1 MINYERLEL
10 ENGLRVFVHE
20 DDSTPM
26 VAVNMLYNVGARDES
41 PEKTGFAHLFEHL
54 MFGGSKNVE
63 DFDDIVQLAGG
74 DSNAFTNSDMT
85 SFYIT
90 LPVENLET
98 VFWLESDRMLHLNL
112 DQRALDIQRKVV
124 VEEFKETCL
133 SQPYGDVWHHLSD
146 LAFTVHPYR
155 WPTIGLV
162 PQHVENATLDDV
174 RHFFETYYQPNNAI
188 ISIAGPVKMP
198 LIKDMVEKWFND
210 IPTKNLPKRRLPQE
224 PIQKKFQQRIQQANV
239 PMDAIYLAFHTPA
252 RNHPDYFIV
261 DLLSDIICNGSS
273 SRLYRRLLKEQHLVN
288 SIDAYI
294 TGSIDPGLL
303 VIEAKPSQG
312 VELEKIEQAIWKE
325 LNALKENKI
334 SASELQKYINKIES
348 TLIFSET
355 SVLNKA
361 MNLAYF
367 ELLGDANLIN
377 TEVEA
382 YRKITVEDI
391 QRVANEILTEDNC
404 SELYYKASANT
415 NTSS

>member
-1 MINYERLEL
+1 L
-10 ENGLRVFVHE
+10 VHE

-26 VAVNMLYNVGARDES
+26 VAVNVLYNVGARDES

-54 MFGGSKNVE
+54 MFGGSKNVK

-85 SFYIT
+85 SFYVT

-112 DQRALDIQRKVV
+112 DQKALDIQRKVV
-124 VEEFKETCL
+124 LEEFKETCL

-162 PQHVENATLDDV
+162 PQHVEDATLDDV

-188 ISIAGPVKMP
+188 ISIAGP
-198 LIKDMVEKWFND
+198 IKLPAIKAMVEKWFSE
-210 IPTKNLPKRRLPQE
+210 IPSKNLPNRRLPQE
-224 PIQKKFQQRIQQANV
+224 PIQQKLQQRIQQANV
-239 PMDAIYLAFHTPA
+239 PMDAIYIAFHTPA

-261 DLLSDIICNGSS
+261 DLLSDIMCNGSS

-303 VIEAKPSQG
+303 VIEAKPSDG
-312 VELEKIEQAIWKE
+312 VDLKKIEQAIWKE
-325 LNALKENKI
+325 LECLKKEKI
-334 SASELQKYINKIES
+334 SAQELQKYINKIES

-367 ELLGDANLIN
+367 ELLGDASLIN

-382 YRKITVEDI
+382 YRKISVEDI
-391 QRVANEILTEDNC
+391 QRVANEILSEDNC
-404 SELYYKASANT
+404 SELYYKKASAGV
-415 NTSS
+415 S